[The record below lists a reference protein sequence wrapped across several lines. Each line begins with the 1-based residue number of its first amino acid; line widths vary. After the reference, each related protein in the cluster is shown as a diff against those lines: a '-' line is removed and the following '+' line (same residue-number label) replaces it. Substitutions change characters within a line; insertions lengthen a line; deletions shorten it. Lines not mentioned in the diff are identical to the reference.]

1 MKNIKLTDNITRRSL
16 FVSIVRNIVL
26 LILGVFAGFTILKKS
41 SASAN
46 RQCTGN
52 GLCDGCSI
60 FGSCNLPKAKAA
72 KTLQSGIK

>member
-1 MKNIKLTDNITRRSL
+1 
-16 FVSIVRNIVL
+16 